1 MGLLEDARN
10 IQRKDPAARSVLEVI
25 LLYPGFHILVYH
37 RIAHWLFE
45 HKHFFLA
52 RWVSQR
58 GRHKTGIEIHPGAK
72 IGKCL
77 FIDHGMGIVFGETAE
92 IGDNCTIYHGVTLG
106 GTGKDTGK
114 RHPTLGNNV
123 LIGAGTKVLGPV
135 YIGDNAR
142 IGAGSVVLK
151 NLPANCTAVGVPA
164 EVVRINNKAINPAD
178 DLDQQDLPDNQD
190 TLFTGP
196 LPEKER
202 QPGGF
207 IGPKQFAPRINGRQ
221 YYKNCYICGDI
232 DFIFGSA
239 TAYFEH
245 CTLESLLRTKASAQS
260 DLVSTTSTLHDS
272 GSDTSAL
279 CHSNSDMVQK
289 NYTLPPIQGYVTAA
303 STPEGQ
309 EYGYIFSDCRFISK
323 DCPAGSVYLGRPWR
337 DYAKT
342 ILISCELGAHI
353 HPAGFHDWNREN
365 THDTVYYAEY
375 ASFPATSDYRP
386 LSDRADFVQNLNE
399 QQAGYFAKELVLG
412 DWAPDKL

>member
-1 MGLLEDARN
+1 MITINAG
-10 IQRKDPAARSVLEVI
+10 QSTSFP
-25 LLYPGFHILVYH
+25 
-37 RIAHWLFE
+37 RIADAIEAAKAYAPMPVTIHIAPGRYHEKLT
-45 HKHFFLA
+45 
-52 RWVSQR
+52 VSQP
-58 GRHKTGIEIHPGAK
+58 H
-72 IGKCL
+72 
-77 FIDHGMGIVFGETAE
+77 
-92 IGDNCTIYHGVTLG
+92 VTLMG
-106 GTGKDTGK
+106 DDASNTILTYDDYAREIMPDGIKRGTFRTYTLFLDAPDITLCNLTVENAAGAGKEVGQAIALYAEGEGI
-114 RHPTLGNNV
+114 RVENCR
-123 LIGAGTKVLGPV
+123 LIG
-135 YIGDNAR
+135 
-142 IGAGSVVLK
+142 S
-151 NLPANCTAVGVPA
+151 
-164 EVVRINNKAINPAD
+164 
-178 DLDQQDLPDNQD
+178 QD

-196 LPEKER
+196 LPEKEKE
-202 QPGGF
+202 PGGF
-207 IGPKQFAPRINGRQ
+207 RGPKEFAPRINGRQ
-221 YYKNCYICGDI
+221 YYKNTYICGGV